1 MHFLLLFCPGLP
13 SLGTYMQSSDD
24 IISTM
29 APVNGPITHYAP
41 PYLNS
46 CWDEVRSIS
55 LFNMFQ
61 ISQVVLRDWAINS
74 NVSLPWISQS
84 SRQTWIHI
92 SCSTRDNVG
101 SRSDKMH
108 WIFVNHDIKGR
119 RQKKAVFLRL
129 IVRVDFVIFSSVS
142 HRLWLYVFW
151 IGFYT
156 NKKSF

>member
-1 MHFLLLFCPGLP
+1 MHFLVLFCPGLP
-13 SLGTYMQSSDD
+13 SSGTYMQGSDD

-61 ISQVVLRDWAINS
+61 ISQLVLRDLVINS

-84 SRQTWIHI
+84 SGQTWIQI
-92 SCSTRDNVG
+92 PCSIRDNVG
-101 SRSDKMH
+101 SESYKMD
-108 WIFVNHDIKGR
+108 WIFVIHDSKGSSKNIAR
-119 RQKKAVFLRL
+119 IANADSIAVQVTHCTDCRSHSLFLNVM
-129 IVRVDFVIFSSVS
+129 IQVS
-142 HRLWLYVFW
+142 
-151 IGFYT
+151 
-156 NKKSF
+156 